1 MHVLQVLN
9 HVIPAV
15 RYGGTERVVW
25 WLSRQLAGMG
35 HEVTL
40 LAPAGSSCSFAR
52 VLPHDA
58 SKPLAPQVPGDVDI
72 VHIHDHRLPAL
83 SVPTI
88 YTFHGNLFKVGS
100 LHENTVFI
108 SANQAA
114 RHGGNVYVHNGLD
127 LEEYG
132 QPDWDAP
139 REHLV
144 FLAKAAW
151 KVKNVRD
158 SISIAREA
166 GRTIA
171 IAGGTRLNFKMGF
184 RFTLDRNARFL
195 GMVDHRQKIRIL
207 NRGLAL
213 LFPVRWHEPFGL
225 ALIESLY
232 YGNPVFG
239 TPFGSLPE
247 IINQDVGF
255 LSSSRGE
262 LVRQIRELEQF
273 DRRHC
278 HEYVCDRFN
287 SARMA
292 KSYLDI
298 YERVCNG
305 ERLHEQRPQWPDSRD
320 AAFLALDD

>member
-9 HVIPAV
+9 HVVPAV

-25 WLSRQLAGMG
+25 WLSKELDRMG
-35 HEVTL
+35 HQVTL
-40 LAPAGSSCSFAR
+40 LAPPGSSCNFAG
-52 VLPHDA
+52 VLPYES
-58 SKPLAPQVPGDVDI
+58 SKPLGPQVPGDVDI
-72 VHIHDHRLPAL
+72 VHIHNHRLPAL
-83 SVPTI
+83 AVPTI
-88 YTFHGNLFKVGS
+88 YTFHGNLFAAGS

-108 SANQAA
+108 SANQAE
-114 RHGGNVYVHNGLD
+114 RHGGKVYVHNGLD

-132 QPDWDAP
+132 QPEWDAQ

-158 SISIAREA
+158 SIAIARQA
-166 GRTIA
+166 GETIV

-184 RFTLDRNARFL
+184 RLTLDRNARFL
-195 GMVDHRQKIRIL
+195 GMVDHRRKTWIL

-213 LFPVRWHEPFGL
+213 LFPVRWPEPFGL

-232 YGNPVFG
+232 FGNPVFG

-247 IINQDVGF
+247 IVNEDVGF
-255 LSSSRGE
+255 LSASRSE
-262 LVRQIRELEQF
+262 LVRQLRHLEQF
-273 DRRHC
+273 DRRRC
-278 HEYVCDRFN
+278 NEYVCDRFN
-287 SARMA
+287 STRMA
-292 KSYLDI
+292 KNYVDLYD
-298 YERVCNG
+298 RVCNG

-320 AAFLALDD
+320 AGFLALED